1 VTLQKYFSHPSL
13 VIYSFPTTPIKL
25 KLGLQ
30 ISGRLQIATHLN
42 QSNLSSQSAADVGL
56 CCAFYQRQQ
65 TLQKCWAKTILLSQ
79 TDML

>member
-13 VIYSFPTTPIKL
+13 VIYFFPTTPMKL
-25 KLGLQ
+25 KLG
-30 ISGRLQIATHLN
+30 LQIATHLN
-42 QSNLSSQSAADVGL
+42 QSNLCSQSAADVRL

-79 TDML
+79 TDMF